1 MYKMDFIPDKKHLVG
16 FIIKPA
22 FIFNQLILLTNFNA
36 TWCMEYRVRALTY
49 K

>member
-1 MYKMDFIPDKKHLVG
+1 MYKMDFIPDKKHQVG

-22 FIFNQLILLTNFNA
+22 FINFNA